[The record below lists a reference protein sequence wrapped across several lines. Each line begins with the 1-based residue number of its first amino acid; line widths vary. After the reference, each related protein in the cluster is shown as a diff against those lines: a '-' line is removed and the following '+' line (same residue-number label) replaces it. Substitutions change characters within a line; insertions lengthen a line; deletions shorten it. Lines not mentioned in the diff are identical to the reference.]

1 MVEIRRLQ
9 KTGGGS
15 YVITLPKEWVKSLGI
30 KEKDQISIIT
40 RPDSSLVLSANI
52 KKRDIEK
59 REKTFNLDEIQA
71 ATSQSGR
78 KSFLYRMLISAYIMG
93 FENYRIYSSQKLTS
107 NIIKTVTDFVNTA
120 LGPVIDEQTKNTII
134 LKDILNPTEMPF
146 ENNIRRMH
154 VIIKT
159 MHGDLMEAFQDK
171 KIEVIYEIISR
182 DKQINQRNWLVARET
197 NMILR
202 DVMLAQKMK
211 VTLEDAQHY
220 FLISKQLERIGDH
233 ARLIA
238 RQMIKL
244 LEKELPEGLFDQI
257 RASSEKAMNI
267 LSGSLNAW
275 EKSTRKS
282 SPNKSIKLANEA
294 IEENREH
301 KKLIED
307 ITKLRIND
315 PEIYIPINYIAES
328 LRRTGD
334 YSVNIAEIVID
345 NLIKEISE

>member
-1 MVEIRRLQ
+1 MVEHRRLQ

-15 YVITLPKEWVKSLGI
+15 YVITLPKEWIISLGI

-40 RPDSSLVLSANI
+40 RPDSTLLLSANI
-52 KKRDIEK
+52 KEKNIEK
-59 REKTFNLDEIQA
+59 REKVFNLDEIQS
-71 ATSQSGR
+71 TGSESGR

-93 FENYRIYSSQKLTS
+93 FDNYRIYSSQKLS
-107 NIIKTVTDFVNTA
+107 PNVIKTVTDFVNTA
-120 LGPVIDEQTKNTII
+120 LGPVIDDQTKNTII

-154 VIIKT
+154 MIIKT

-171 KIEVIYEIISR
+171 NIEVIYEVISR

-197 NMILR
+197 NMIFR

-238 RQMIKL
+238 RQMIKIMNKKL
-244 LEKELPEGLFDQI
+244 AEGLFEKI
-257 RASSEKAMNI
+257 RYSSEKAMEI

-275 EKSTRKS
+275 EKKTRKS
-282 SPNKSIKLANEA
+282 TPNKSIKLANES
-294 IEENREH
+294 IEANADH
-301 KKLIED
+301 KKLIEE
-307 ITKLRIND
+307 ITKLNIND

-345 NLIKEISE
+345 NLIKEIAE